1 MTERGPED
9 GQEREPDRGQNPV
22 DRHPPEEWRP
32 GDAGDP
38 VSGGAQPPGEP
49 PHRFPHHDP
58 PVDRHPPEEWR
69 PGDPGDPMAGGPQP
83 PGEPPHEFPPAHHGA
98 SAQEPEEEH
107 GRAPD
112 DRSQPTFAPPPG
124 HRPEGPYKAQGDPY
138 QELIGGHGNRPAGG
152 SGEPQEH
159 GPAKLQGDPHR
170 RRPDQGPTTPR
181 SGGHGPG
188 EHPTGA
194 PPEPVDNTGELSEGP
209 NGLDQAGFEHAGY
222 APGYG
227 ETDAP
232 GAGAGSYPPVEAP
245 AEHGR
250 GPYGRSQGENPPEPY
265 PPADYPP
272 GTYAAGSQAHP
283 PGGGYAPPPPA
294 PWGKILGIGCGVA
307 LLLMLVAGGCMA
319 AAMFTVTDDS
329 PNAEGPGVEE
339 PGTSEMPPLEDT
351 DVTAESTE
359 FEPSPLYTGGEY
371 TSVEVS
377 VVNNGQEQLD
387 VNPLYFTMIDQEG
400 QNHSSRTGVGMDDN
414 EIGTEKL
421 SPGQATSGA
430 VTVEGGD
437 LALERLIFAPIGH
450 QPLEVP
456 ID

>member
-9 GQEREPDRGQNPV
+9 GQEREPDREQDPV

-38 VSGGAQPPGEP
+38 MSGGAQPQGEP

-83 PGEPPHEFPPAHHGA
+83 PGEPPHAFPASPSGA
-98 SAQEPEEEH
+98 SVLGSEDEH
-107 GRAPD
+107 ERPSEGRP
-112 DRSQPTFAPPPG
+112 QPTFAPPPG
-124 HRPEGPYKAQGDPY
+124 HRPEGPYKTQGDPY
-138 QELIGGHGNRPAGG
+138 QDLSGEHGSGGYRPAGAA
-152 SGEPQEH
+152 SGPQEH
-159 GPAKLQGDPHR
+159 GSAKLQGDPHR
-170 RRPDQGPTTPR
+170 GPATRPRGEGR
-181 SGGHGPG
+181 PG
-188 EHPTGA
+188 QHPTGA
-194 PPEPVDNTGELSEGP
+194 PPERVNDTGELSEGP
-209 NGLDQAGFEHAGY
+209 NGLDQSGFEHAGY
-222 APGYG
+222 APGHG
-227 ETDAP
+227 ETDEP
-232 GAGAGSYPPVEAP
+232 GAGPGSFPPAGPTPG
-245 AEHGR
+245 HGT
-250 GPYGRSQGENPPEPY
+250 GQYGRPQGDSPPGN
-265 PPADYPP
+265 YPP
-272 GTYAAGSQAHP
+272 GTYASGSQGHP
-283 PGGGYAPPPPA
+283 PGGGYPPPRSAPT

-319 AAMFTVTDDS
+319 AAMLTVSDS
-329 PNAEGPGVEE
+329 SSNAQEPTIEE
-339 PGTSEMPPLEDT
+339 PGTSEAPPLEST
-351 DVTAESTE
+351 EVTAGTTE

-377 VVNNGQEQLD
+377 VTNNSQEQLD
-387 VNPLYFTMIDQEG
+387 VNPLYFTMVDQNG

-414 EIGTEKL
+414 EIRAEKL

-430 VTVEGGD
+430 VTVEGDD
-437 LALERLIFAPIGH
+437 LRPERLIFAPIGH